1 MKNWMTE
8 KLLPHVGHEISCVA
22 YGDCDDP
29 SDVRIECEDCY
40 TVLVSAEDFNQDM
53 AGEYKITQRLRIG
66 GRTLLMGHNP
76 EDKEAPYLTCYRDVD
91 FLGFPRFT
99 EAVGSDDYFE
109 AVELFSKRLQQQVE
123 ALKQQRAERGLP
135 FTALS
140 MDYCR
145 KRQPEE
151 SLVGK
156 LIILRPSS
164 LAPEY
169 RSADYQLGYALSG
182 FGCQPNAGGRAV
194 FFQELYSGEKCRW
207 EIGDVLGIA
216 DMDKLPEW
224 AKAKAAE
231 REERKEEAKK

>member
-22 YGDCDDP
+22 YGDRDDP

-40 TVLVSAEDFNQDM
+40 TVLVSAEDFNQVM
-53 AGEYKITQRLRIG
+53 AGDYKITQRL
-66 GRTLLMGHNP
+66 
-76 EDKEAPYLTCYRDVD
+76 
-91 FLGFPRFT
+91 
-99 EAVGSDDYFE
+99 
-109 AVELFSKRLQQQVE
+109 QQQVE
-123 ALKQQRAERGLP
+123 TLKQQRAERGLP
-135 FTALS
+135 FTALTMS
-140 MDYCR
+140 HCR

-182 FGCQPNAGGRAV
+182 FGCQPNAVEDG
-194 FFQELYSGEKCRW
+194 
-207 EIGDVLGIA
+207 
-216 DMDKLPEW
+216 
-224 AKAKAAE
+224 
-231 REERKEEAKK
+231 